1 MKQKMTIVSTVA
13 AAMTAIMLA
22 GGASGSTLKAL
33 GGSGNTT
40 CAGSQFMVD
49 GNDASGCAGAFSGND
64 SNTDLDGLFDL
75 NGWSPIVK
83 VDGSSG
89 VETGNG
95 VTLSVFLGDGGDT
108 RSGSWSVSDWG
119 GYKTVMAVLK
129 GGPTFSV
136 YELDTAA
143 GTEGTWTTGGIRT
156 GNGNGIPGLSH
167 MTLYQTGGKVGVY
180 EGEPDSGEIGVAPLP
195 AAGWLMLAGFG
206 ALVALRRHKSV

>member
-1 MKQKMTIVSTVA
+1 MTIASTVA
-13 AAMTAIMLA
+13 AAMTAIVMA
-22 GGASGSTLKAL
+22 GGASALTLRTDD
-33 GGSGNTT
+33 TT

-75 NGWSPIVK
+75 NGWTPIVK
-83 VDGSSG
+83 VGGSSG
-89 VETGNG
+89 EETGNG

-143 GTEGTWTTGGIRT
+143 GTEGTWTTAGIRT

-167 MTLYQTGGKVGVY
+167 MTFYQTGGKADVY
-180 EGEPDSGEIGVAPLP
+180 DGAPDSGEIGVAPLP
-195 AAGWLMLAGFG
+195 AAGWLMLVGFG
-206 ALVALRRHKSV
+206 ALVALRRRKSA